1 MRDFSD
7 ERFFETAVQTAIQKR
22 GKVERT
28 HFLPPDLLQKGSSV
42 NFIALKSTQKR
53 SPNKCLRSG

>member
-7 ERFFETAVQTAIQKR
+7 ERFFETAVQTAIQKKA
-22 GKVERT
+22 KVET
-28 HFLPPDLLQKGSSV
+28 PHFLPPNLLRKGSSV

-53 SPNKCLRSG
+53 SPNKCLLSG